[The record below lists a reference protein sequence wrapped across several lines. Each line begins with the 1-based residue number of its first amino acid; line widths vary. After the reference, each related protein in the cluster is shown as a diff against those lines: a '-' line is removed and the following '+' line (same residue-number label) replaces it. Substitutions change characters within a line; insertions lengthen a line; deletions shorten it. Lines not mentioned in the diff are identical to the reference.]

1 MKKIRFLLP
10 VCPLAAVML
19 ELLPYGVVLRF
30 GQPDGEPIRQ
40 TFSYFSLMPYG
51 YATFSPLI
59 TAVMSSVLLILALAA
74 LLHPCVKL
82 LRANGNVSA
91 VAAMLSIAPWVVR
104 GFPYFT
110 AIGGLITLMLALHT
124 VLIMVLLKKTEVTAD
139 GTSQNF

>member
-74 LLHPCVKL
+74 VIRPRAKR
-82 LRANGNVSA
+82 LRANGNLAATAA
-91 VAAMLSIAPWVVR
+91 VLSIAPWVMR

-110 AIGGLITLMLALHT
+110 AIGGLVTLLLALHT
-124 VLIMVLLKKTEVTAD
+124 VLIIVLLRKKEKFD
-139 GTSQNF
+139 ISD